1 MIVTKRVYDDV
12 DPRDGYRVLV
22 DRLWPRGVSK
32 TAAKLDEWAKAISP
46 SNELRQWYGHDPAK
60 WEQFERR
67 YAQELANGEAQGILD
82 ALARRGKRGRVTLLY
97 SAKSGEIS
105 NAAALVRMLERR
117 STAAHR

>member
-1 MIVTKRVYDDV
+1 MIVMKRVYDDA

-46 SNELRQWYGHDPAK
+46 STELRQWYGHDPAK
-60 WEQFERR
+60 WEEFERR
-67 YAQELANGEAQGILD
+67 YAQELENDAAREILD
-82 ALARRGKRGRVTLLY
+82 SLARRGKRGRVTLLY

-105 NAAALVRMLERR
+105 NAAALVRMLGHRG
-117 STAAHR
+117 AARQR